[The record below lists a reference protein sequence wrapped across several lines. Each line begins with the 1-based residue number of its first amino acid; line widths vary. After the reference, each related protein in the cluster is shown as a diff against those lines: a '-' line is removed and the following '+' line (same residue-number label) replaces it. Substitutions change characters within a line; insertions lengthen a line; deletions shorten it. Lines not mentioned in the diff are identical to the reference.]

1 MRIASL
7 TLKRR
12 SESFH
17 LEWIIADWKIPDC
30 RINLRQSDGF
40 YNILRI
46 YIHWHLEI
54 IAQVHVHLCKQRIHF
69 HSEQFSVLNLL
80 LYCHR
85 KVPGAASSIQQS
97 DRFFVEQLE
106 QMGYEIADRIWCQL
120 MIRLYYFFFYVIKI
134 GELERF
140 PQSAVG
146 TILFDTYESLSQCLQ
161 SCGIRIAH
169 KQTVRLFYKCMINF
183 FHLC

>member
-1 MRIASL
+1 MRIASP

-17 LEWIIADWKIPDC
+17 LEWIIADRKIPDC

-69 HSEQFSVLNLL
+69 HDEQFSVLQLL
-80 LYCHR
+80 LCWHR
-85 KVPGAASSIQQS
+85 MVRVAASRIQQS
-97 DRFFVEQLE
+97 DQFFVDQLE
-106 QMGYEIADRIWCQL
+106 QIGYAIADRIWCQR
-120 MIRLYYFFFYVIKI
+120 MIRLYFFFYSVIKI
-134 GELERF
+134 
-140 PQSAVG
+140 
-146 TILFDTYESLSQCLQ
+146 
-161 SCGIRIAH
+161 
-169 KQTVRLFYKCMINF
+169 
-183 FHLC
+183 